1 MEYPEEVLKHIKFLS
16 EYKEDD
22 GLTQFNILQLYPLG
36 LCYPDGYYDSRWFNL
51 VAYNY
56 LTGKMKN
63 YGKHDGLKFDARN
76 MPTVDIVRIFAD
88 GSTLI
93 RFNEMCNIENW
104 QATEIF
110 KANK

>member
-16 EYKEDD
+16 EYKEFD
-22 GLTQFNILQLYPLG
+22 GLKEFNILQLYPMG

-56 LTGKMKN
+56 LTNQMKN
-63 YGKHDGLKFDARN
+63 LGRHDGLTFNSNNPA
-76 MPTVDIVRIFAD
+76 VDIVRIFAD

-93 RFNEMCNIENW
+93 RFKGLVKVENW
-104 QATEIF
+104 QAAEISRI
-110 KANK
+110 